1 MLTDPTSNAPGP
13 AQSIRDFAHY
23 LREHGYVIGLAE
35 LQAMVQITVLAG
47 VDQPHHIEKYWRAIC
62 ASSQKQ
68 WLLFTDL
75 FNAYWFADR
84 IKGSV
89 KSSQKKRQ
97 GKSLP
102 ELILEIQG
110 DGQSQPGAGQQGS
123 VGLASTNSSD
133 QESPNEQSQ
142 GGASRVDPLVEKP
155 LGDWLP
161 HDSAQLDK
169 LIYPLQTRLRRKLI
183 AHYRRK
189 SQAPRLDLRQSIRK
203 AASTGGELIRLQ
215 TKTRKTVMPKVFIL
229 VDVSQSMESHAAF
242 FLRMA
247 RSFCQIMQ
255 ARAFVFHT
263 ALIEVTP
270 LLKRD
275 SGRVQEKINAVTF
288 GFGGGTRI
296 ATNLLSFLSQCQ
308 RGPDGQ
314 RIRGLSRQD
323 LVFVLS
329 DGYDTDPPD
338 QLPEAI
344 KAIRRT
350 GAALFWLHPTVGI
363 PQSKAIEAS
372 KADISGFMA
381 VSHLSSLEGLVELT
395 LKRQRPDNGG
405 HQQTK
410 EPALTQSAASS
421 LNGPSAQKEQSWGAY

>member
-1 MLTDPTSNAPGP
+1 MVTDPTPNAVGP

-35 LQAMVQITVLAG
+35 LQAMIQIIVLAG
-47 VDQPHHIEKYWRAIC
+47 IDQPDHVEKFWRAIC

-68 WLLFTDL
+68 WLLFNDL
-75 FNAYWFADR
+75 FNAYWFPDR
-84 IKGSV
+84 VKGSV

-102 ELILEIQG
+102 ELIMEIQG

-123 VGLASTNSSD
+123 VGLASINSSD
-133 QESPNEQSQ
+133 QQSPNEQSQ
-142 GGASRVDPLVEKP
+142 GGASRVDPLTEKP

-169 LIYPLQTRLRRKLI
+169 LIYPLQARLRRKLI
-183 AHYRRK
+183 SHYRRK

-215 TKTRKTVMPKVFIL
+215 TKARKTVMPKIFIL

-247 RSFCQIMQ
+247 RSFCQIMR

-263 ALIEVTP
+263 SLIEVTS

-296 ATNLLSFLSQCQ
+296 ATNLQSFLSQCQ

-314 RIRGLSRQD
+314 RIRGLSRRD
-323 LVFVLS
+323 LVFILS

-338 QLPEAI
+338 QLPEAV

-350 GAALFWLHPTVGI
+350 GAELFWLHPTVQI
-363 PQSKAIEAS
+363 PQSRAIEAS
-372 KADISGFMA
+372 QADISGFMA

-395 LKRQRPDNGG
+395 LKRQRYDNGN
-405 HQQTK
+405 HEQYRHHHIKKPVTSQT
-410 EPALTQSAASS
+410 ATAS
-421 LNGPSAQKEQSWGAY
+421 LNGPSAH

>member
-1 MLTDPTSNAPGP
+1 MLTARPAQPPGP
-13 AQSIRDFAHY
+13 AQGIRDFAHY
-23 LREHGYVIGLAE
+23 LRNHGYVIGLAE
-35 LQAMVQITVLAG
+35 LQAMVQITLLAG
-47 VDQPHHIEKYWRAIC
+47 VEQPQHIEKYWRAIC

-75 FNAYWFADR
+75 FNAYWFPDR
-84 IKGSV
+84 VKGQV

-102 ELILEIQG
+102 ELIMEIK
-110 DGQSQPGAGQQGS
+110 DSGQSQPGTDQPGS
-123 VGLASTNSSD
+123 VGFASESSSD

-142 GGASRVDPLVEKP
+142 GGASRVDPLAEKP
-155 LGDWLP
+155 LGEWLP

-169 LIYPLQTRLRRKLI
+169 LILPLQTRLRRKLI
-183 AHYRRK
+183 HHYRRK
-189 SQAPRLDLRQSIRK
+189 PQAHRLDIRQSIRQ
-203 AASTGGELIRLQ
+203 AVSTGGELIRLQ

-247 RSFCQIMQ
+247 RSFCQIMR

-296 ATNLLSFLSQCQ
+296 ATNLQSFLSQCQ

-314 RIRGLSRQD
+314 RIRGLSRRD

-338 QLPEAI
+338 QLPEAVL
-344 KAIRRT
+344 AIRRT
-350 GAALFWLHPTVGI
+350 GAELFWLHPTVAI

-372 KADISGFMA
+372 QADISGFMA
-381 VSHLSSLEGLVELT
+381 ISQLSSLEGLVELT
-395 LKRQRPDNGG
+395 LKRQRRNNQGI
-405 HQQTK
+405 HLHNQ
-410 EPALTQSAASS
+410 EPAIAQTAAAS
-421 LNGPSAQKEQSWGAY
+421 LNGPSAH

>member
-1 MLTDPTSNAPGP
+1 MTDHTRRPPGP
-13 AQSIRDFAHY
+13 DQSIRDFASY
-23 LREHGYVIGLAE
+23 LREHGFVIGLAE
-35 LQAMVQITVLAG
+35 LQAMVQVILLAG
-47 VDQPHHIEKYWRAIC
+47 IDQPHQIEKYWRAIC
-62 ASSQKQ
+62 ASSHKQ
-68 WLLFTDL
+68 WQLFTDL
-75 FNAYWFADR
+75 FNAYWFPDR

-102 ELILEIQG
+102 ELIMEIKG
-110 DGQSQPGAGQQGS
+110 EGQSQPGAGQQS
-123 VGLASTNSSD
+123 AVGLASENSSE
-133 QESPNEQSQ
+133 QESASEQAQ
-142 GGASRVDPLVEKP
+142 GGASRVDPLTEKP

-169 LIYPLQTRLRRKLI
+169 LIYPLQARLRRKLI
-183 AHYRRK
+183 QHYRRQP
-189 SQAPRLDLRQSIRK
+189 QARRLDLRQSIRK

-215 TKTRKTVMPKVFIL
+215 TKARKTVMPKVFIL

-247 RSFCQIMQ
+247 RSFCQIMH

-263 ALIEVTP
+263 ALIEVTQ

-296 ATNLLSFLSQCQ
+296 ATNLQSFLSQCQ

-314 RIRGLSRQD
+314 RIRGLSRHD

-329 DGYDTDPPD
+329 DGFDTDPAH
-338 QLPEAI
+338 QLPEAVR
-344 KAIRRT
+344 AIRRT
-350 GAALFWLHPTVGI
+350 GAELFWLHPTVQR
-363 PQSKAIEAS
+363 PPSKAIEAS
-372 KADISGFMA
+372 EADISGFMA

-395 LKRQRPDNGG
+395 LKRPRHHNDLSHHDNRN
-405 HQQTK
+405 HHNKQ
-410 EPALTQSAASS
+410 ASAAQTTAAG
-421 LNGPSAQKEQSWGAY
+421 LNGPGAH